1 MTNPSQFSERKL
13 RNVPVAD
20 LKIAPWLKGMT
31 HMKQGH
37 PEYDAMMGAW
47 MVSGVPPLAVTP
59 DNLIADG
66 RHRFWWAERMKLATL
81 PCYEVSEEEGRLIA
95 ITSVTGRK
103 HLTASQRAYLVYP
116 HLKPAFAEAEKRRLA
131 QLKNAGSALETKS
144 VRFDAE
150 KGLNLQIETLE
161 DWAERLGCTVRL
173 IQHARELHELFTD
186 DKERTIT
193 DRDGVTEDGVT
204 LKDFFEPRLLRSDEP
219 YGLGGVLTAI
229 KQIYD
234 LERKAGAG
242 KAHTGGKPKQVEKQL
257 GLFDEV
263 VKDGIKR
270 FTYWRKFDAE
280 TRNQHWEHVRQQ
292 AAKLKQG
299 ECEELADYYARL
311 AKEYAKAAKEAAN
324 AE

>member
-1 MTNPSQFSERKL
+1 MTNPPQFSERKL

-20 LKIAPWLKGMT
+20 LEIAPWLKGMP
-31 HMKQGH
+31 HMQQGH

-47 MVSGVPPLAVTP
+47 MASGVPPLAVTK

-66 RHRFWWAERMKLATL
+66 RHRFWWAERMKLPTL

-116 HLKPAFAEAEKRRLA
+116 HLKPAFAEAEKRRLT
-131 QLKNAGSALETKS
+131 QLKFAGSAIETKS

-150 KGLNLQIETLE
+150 KGSNLQTETLE
-161 DWAERLGCTVRL
+161 SWAERLGCTVRL
-173 IQHARELHELFTD
+173 IQQARELHELFADT
-186 DKERTIT
+186 KERTIT
-193 DRDGVTEDGVT
+193 DRDGNTEDDVT
-204 LKDFFEPRLLRSDEP
+204 LKDFFEPRLLRSEEP

-242 KAHTGGKPKQVEKQL
+242 KAHTGGKPKTVEKQL
-257 GLFDEV
+257 DLFTETVTDEL
-263 VKDGIKR
+263 KR
-270 FTYWRKFDAE
+270 WDYWRKFDAE
-280 TRNQHWEHVRQQ
+280 TRSEHWKRVQAA
-292 AAKLKQG
+292 AAKLDADKLN
-299 ECEELADYYARL
+299 ELS
-311 AKEYAKAAKEAAN
+311 EYHKRMAAEFAKAAKEAAKD
-324 AE
+324 